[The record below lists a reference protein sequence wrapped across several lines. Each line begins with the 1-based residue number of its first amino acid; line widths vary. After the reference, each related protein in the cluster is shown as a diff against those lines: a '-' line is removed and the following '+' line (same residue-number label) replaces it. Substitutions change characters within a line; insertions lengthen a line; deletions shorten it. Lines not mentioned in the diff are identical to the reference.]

1 MKPLA
6 LRNILVATDLGP
18 NSAAALRNACQ
29 LADLSGADLHVVHA
43 MESPAENE
51 TLEQR
56 VAAASATAGRQLD
69 MTVLTGPAAALITQE
84 AARTQADV
92 IVLGGHRKHPGAPLS
107 TADRVVRTARVSC
120 LILPDHLELPLSSV
134 LVPVDATE
142 AARGTLAV
150 GLTWASALRQRNTDD
165 GEGTAVRVLHVA
177 HDDAPDGQM
186 KRTAK
191 LRAQV
196 TDISTRVA
204 DAAGVAIEQDIANSP
219 DVPGTILREAQ
230 KRGTDLIVLGTR
242 GERVENDP
250 LGSVSSEVV
259 KSAGTPIL
267 LVPPEVWRPDAQE
280 VPS

>member
-1 MKPLA
+1 
-6 LRNILVATDLGP
+6 
-18 NSAAALRNACQ
+18 
-29 LADLSGADLHVVHA
+29 
-43 MESPAENE
+43 
-51 TLEQR
+51 
-56 VAAASATAGRQLD
+56 
-69 MTVLTGPAAALITQE
+69 
-84 AARTQADV
+84 
-92 IVLGGHRKHPGAPLS
+92 
-107 TADRVVRTARVSC
+107 
-120 LILPDHLELPLSSV
+120 
-134 LVPVDATE
+134 
-142 AARGTLAV
+142 
-150 GLTWASALRQRNTDD
+150 
-165 GEGTAVRVLHVA
+165 
-177 HDDAPDGQM
+177 M

-204 DAAGVAIEQDIANSP
+204 DAAGVAIEQDIANSL
-219 DVPGTILREAQ
+219 DVPGTILREAE